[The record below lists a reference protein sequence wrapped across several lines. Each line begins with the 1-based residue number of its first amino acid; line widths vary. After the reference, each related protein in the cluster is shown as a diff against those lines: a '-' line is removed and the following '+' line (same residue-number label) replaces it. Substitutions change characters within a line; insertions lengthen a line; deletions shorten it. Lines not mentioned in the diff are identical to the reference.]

1 MYISRYDRP
10 KRKSSNWLG
19 RIFGAAA
26 VLVILTAAVF
36 GVTAAFPPEGVLIL
50 EYHKVNDWSEDSYTV
65 KPEDFAAQMDELRA
79 QGYETISILDFLR
92 AKKGKQTLPEKAVIV
107 TLDDGY
113 KDNYTDML
121 PIMESR
127 GMKATVFMVTNDIGL
142 PGYLTWDMLRDMQN
156 RGIEIGSHTA
166 NHLPLTEMSPADARE
181 EVQLSKTLMEWNGIK
196 TIFGLSYPNGKYKD
210 FMPQMLKESEYL
222 AAVTGDAGLNTFETN
237 PYLLHRI
244 NIPRPHFG
252 IDAFRLR
259 IWQAKLF
266 ARLGLF
272 QHRGEMRANHSTG
285 ESE

>member
-19 RIFGAAA
+19 RILGAVA
-26 VLVILTAAVF
+26 VLVILTGAVF

-252 IDAFRLR
+252 IEEFRLR
-259 IWQAKLF
+259 IWKAKIF

-272 QHRGEMRANHSTG
+272 QNKG
-285 ESE
+285 

>member
-26 VLVILTAAVF
+26 VIVIITAAVF

-210 FMPQMLKESEYL
+210 FMPQMLRESEYL

-252 IDAFRLR
+252 IEEFRLR
-259 IWQAKLF
+259 IWKAKIF

-272 QHRGEMRANHSTG
+272 QNKG
-285 ESE
+285 

>member
-19 RIFGAAA
+19 RIFVAAA

-252 IDAFRLR
+252 IEEFRLR
-259 IWQAKLF
+259 IWKAKIF

-272 QHRGEMRANHSTG
+272 QNKG
-285 ESE
+285 

>member
-166 NHLPLTEMSPADARE
+166 NHLPLTEMSPVDASE
-181 EVQLSKTLMEWNGIK
+181 EVQLSKTLLEWNGIK

-252 IDAFRLR
+252 IEEFRLR
-259 IWQAKLF
+259 IWKAKIF

-272 QHRGEMRANHSTG
+272 QNKG
-285 ESE
+285 

>member
-36 GVTAAFPPEGVLIL
+36 GVTVAFPPEGVLIL

-252 IDAFRLR
+252 IEEFRLR
-259 IWQAKLF
+259 IWKAKIF

-272 QHRGEMRANHSTG
+272 QNKG
-285 ESE
+285 

>member
-19 RIFGAAA
+19 RIFGTAA

-196 TIFGLSYPNGKYKD
+196 TIFGLSYPNGKYND

-252 IDAFRLR
+252 IEEFRLR
-259 IWQAKLF
+259 IWKAKIF

-272 QHRGEMRANHSTG
+272 QNKG
-285 ESE
+285 

>member
-10 KRKSSNWLG
+10 ERKSSNWLG

-26 VLVILTAAVF
+26 VLVILAAAVF

-181 EVQLSKTLMEWNGIK
+181 EVQLSKTLLEWNGIK

-252 IDAFRLR
+252 IEEFRLR
-259 IWQAKLF
+259 IWKAKIF

-272 QHRGEMRANHSTG
+272 QNKG
-285 ESE
+285 

>member
-181 EVQLSKTLMEWNGIK
+181 EVQLSKILMEWNGIK

-252 IDAFRLR
+252 IEEFRLR
-259 IWQAKLF
+259 IWKAKIF

-272 QHRGEMRANHSTG
+272 QNKG
-285 ESE
+285 

>member
-181 EVQLSKTLMEWNGIK
+181 EVQLSKTLLEWNGIK

-252 IDAFRLR
+252 IEEFRLR
-259 IWQAKLF
+259 IWKAKIF
-266 ARLGLF
+266 ARLGLR
-272 QHRGEMRANHSTG
+272 QNKG
-285 ESE
+285 

>member
-26 VLVILTAAVF
+26 VLVILAAAVF

-181 EVQLSKTLMEWNGIK
+181 EVQLSKTLLEWNGIK

-252 IDAFRLR
+252 IEEFRLR
-259 IWQAKLF
+259 IWKAKIF

-272 QHRGEMRANHSTG
+272 QNKG
-285 ESE
+285 

>member
-210 FMPQMLKESEYL
+210 FMPQMLRESEYL

-252 IDAFRLR
+252 IEEFRLR
-259 IWQAKLF
+259 IWKAKIF

-272 QHRGEMRANHSTG
+272 QNKG
-285 ESE
+285 